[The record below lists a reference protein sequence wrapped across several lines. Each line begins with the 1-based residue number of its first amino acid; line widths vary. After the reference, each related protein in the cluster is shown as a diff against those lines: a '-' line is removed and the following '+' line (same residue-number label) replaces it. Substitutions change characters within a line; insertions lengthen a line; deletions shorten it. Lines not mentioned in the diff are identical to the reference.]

1 MVPPPSQPVWE
12 KYQSSLSLFA
22 ALSLSSSYL
31 VHTRGA
37 PAAARAKGRVL
48 RPIEN
53 GRVCTHATGE
63 EELSTSG
70 EHLTSSNLYCRLS
83 SDYSTGSVPE
93 MYLASSNHCNQYCG
107 FVSSKQVF
115 LAMCIIYLVLW
126 VVILHLLLV
135 LCNLYLALS
144 NHCRGLVSCS
154 II

>member
-1 MVPPPSQPVWE
+1 MRRPRREPKVACFDLLKMVGCALTQLE
-12 KYQSSLSLFA
+12 RKSSPQVGSILHRL
-22 ALSLSSSYL
+22 
-31 VHTRGA
+31 T
-37 PAAARAKGRVL
+37 
-48 RPIEN
+48 
-53 GRVCTHATGE
+53 CTADY
-63 EELSTSG
+63 
-70 EHLTSSNLYCRLS
+70 HLTTVPVVFRKCILHRLTCTA
-83 SDYSTGSVPE
+83 DYHLTTVSVAE